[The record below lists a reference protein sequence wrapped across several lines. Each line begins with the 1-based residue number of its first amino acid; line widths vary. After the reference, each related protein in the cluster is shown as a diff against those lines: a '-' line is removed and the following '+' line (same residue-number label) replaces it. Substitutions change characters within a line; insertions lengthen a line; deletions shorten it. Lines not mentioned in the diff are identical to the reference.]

1 MPFALD
7 ILSDILAGNASSR
20 FDKNLVRGKQ
30 TALSAGTHYDIISRE
45 MPLFSVIAMPAEGVK
60 ADTLITQLRQEIKDI
75 ADNGVSEEELQR
87 VKTQAAV
94 NEIYAKDSMSSQASM
109 MGRLEARGFQYTDEQ
124 EIHRRLQAVSAQ
136 EVQAAAR
143 MLTDE
148 RMSTVIIE
156 PQKPAAAPSKKAA
169 KRR

>member
-1 MPFALD
+1 
-7 ILSDILAGNASSR
+7 
-20 FDKNLVRGKQ
+20 
-30 TALSAGTHYDIISRE
+30 
-45 MPLFSVIAMPAEGVK
+45 
-60 ADTLITQLRQEIKDI
+60 
-75 ADNGVSEEELQR
+75 
-87 VKTQAAV
+87 
-94 NEIYAKDSMSSQASM
+94 M

-156 PQKPAAAPSKKAA
+156 PQKPAAALSKKAA

>member
-1 MPFALD
+1 
-7 ILSDILAGNASSR
+7 
-20 FDKNLVRGKQ
+20 
-30 TALSAGTHYDIISRE
+30 
-45 MPLFSVIAMPAEGVK
+45 
-60 ADTLITQLRQEIKDI
+60 
-75 ADNGVSEEELQR
+75 
-87 VKTQAAV
+87 
-94 NEIYAKDSMSSQASM
+94 MSSQASM

-156 PQKPAAAPSKKAA
+156 PQNLPPRQAKSCQTPINIRPSESPYLSDGLNQQKATT
-169 KRR
+169 

>member
-1 MPFALD
+1 MPD
-7 ILSDILAGNASSR
+7 RRRENRYSDC
-20 FDKNLVRGKQ
+20 
-30 TALSAGTHYDIISRE
+30 
-45 MPLFSVIAMPAEGVK
+45 PA
-60 ADTLITQLRQEIKDI
+60 APRNKDI

-148 RMSTVIIE
+148 RMSTVIMSRKNL
-156 PQKPAAAPSKKAA
+156 PPRQAKKLPNADNNQA
-169 KRR
+169 V